1 MNLNIFLSIFFAS
14 GLFVI
19 LRYFG
24 KTGVNNFHGIVINYF
39 AAAGCSFLNQ
49 PKDNIRHF
57 TETAGFLPVSFSIGF
72 LFIVVF
78 LLTAHVTQV
87 SGVGVSSVASKLSMV
102 IPISAGIFLYQE
114 NMSVQKLTGLALAL
128 MAVSVINLQDRKVH
142 TSLKTVILLPF
153 ILFIGC
159 GLVDTSIKFAQHY
172 YISDANRQLFIM
184 SLFGSAGLIG
194 LLKLLYDRIKKDSK
208 ISRKSVAG
216 GIILGICNYLSL
228 YFLIRS
234 FEYPGAESS
243 KVFAFVN
250 VGVVIL
256 SMVWATFIF
265 QEPLNKFKV
274 TGIFLSISAI
284 LILYFV

>member
-19 LRYFG
+19 LRYFE
-24 KTGVNNFHGIVINYF
+24 KTGVDNFHGIVINYF

-49 PKDNIRHF
+49 LNSNIGHIS
-57 TETAGFLPVSFSIGF
+57 ETAGFLPVSFSIGF

-87 SGVGVSSVASKLSMV
+87 SGIGVASVASKLSMV
-102 IPISAGIFLYQE
+102 IPISAGVLLYQE
-114 NMSVQKLTGLALAL
+114 SLSVPKLTGLGLAL
-128 MAVSVINLQDRKVH
+128 TAVSVINLQDRKGH
-142 TSLKTVILLPF
+142 STEKKAILLPI
-153 ILFIGC
+153 ILFLGC
-159 GLVDTSIKFAQHY
+159 GLVDTSIKYAQQY
-172 YISDANRQLFIM
+172 YISDANRHLFIM
-184 SLFGSAGLIG
+184 SLFGSAGVIG
-194 LLKLLYDRIKKDSK
+194 LLKLLYDRVISGRK
-208 ISRKSVAG
+208 ISRKSAAG
-216 GIILGICNYLSL
+216 GILLGVCNYLSL

-256 SMVWATFIF
+256 SMVWALLIF
-265 QEPLNKFKV
+265 REPLNKFKV
-274 TGIFLSISAI
+274 AGIFLSISAI